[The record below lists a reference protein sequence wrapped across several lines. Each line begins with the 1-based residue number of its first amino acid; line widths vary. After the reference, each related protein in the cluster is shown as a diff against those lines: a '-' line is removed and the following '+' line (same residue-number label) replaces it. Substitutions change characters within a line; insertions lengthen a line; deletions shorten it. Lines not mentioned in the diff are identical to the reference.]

1 MLIEHCRAR
10 AAAFKCTRSMVLRHE
25 PLPLSGV
32 NKVNKA
38 LLRNPIG
45 RGATAGSAR
54 SDADFER
61 TCGAPCAPVV
71 GAPMLARTGCDR

>member
-1 MLIEHCRAR
+1 
-10 AAAFKCTRSMVLRHE
+10 MVLRHE

-45 RGATAGSAR
+45 AAR
-54 SDADFER
+54 PPGRLGSDADFER
-61 TCGAPCAPVV
+61 TCGAPRAPVV
-71 GAPMLARTGCDR
+71 GTPMLARTGCDR

>member
-1 MLIEHCRAR
+1 
-10 AAAFKCTRSMVLRHE
+10 MVLRHE

-45 RGATAGSAR
+45 AAR
-54 SDADFER
+54 
-61 TCGAPCAPVV
+61 PPV
-71 GAPMLARTGCDR
+71 G